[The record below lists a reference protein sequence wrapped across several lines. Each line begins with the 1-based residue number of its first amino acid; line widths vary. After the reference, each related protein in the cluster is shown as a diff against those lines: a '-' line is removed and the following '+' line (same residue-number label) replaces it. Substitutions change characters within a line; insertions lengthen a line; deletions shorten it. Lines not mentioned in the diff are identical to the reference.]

1 MQMHKRAMSNQTDEH
16 QMTIPSPEHS
26 EETFYLIDRDGFRR
40 VPRIINA
47 RDGRR
52 GFAIHPTGKG
62 NDTSAAHFT
71 ADLKTLVQEVVMN
84 GKGVR
89 TRAKGG
95 PKEGQ
100 QNTLY
105 LSGSSI
111 RGYWLHPDYLDW
123 VKGGVQPEAPVRMAS
138 ASSLASPAA
147 GKAVKALAPTMP
159 PALEVSMP
167 RAQTQAAASQ
177 TFPATPRFF
186 RTIESINFADH
197 CCQGNGSIG
206 AGSFSIDDLTM
217 AREGSKRLRFSPL
230 GNRPEHPLVALV
242 GITPGGQIE
251 KFAEYL
257 STMDLPA
264 AASKA
269 AFAGAQTV
277 IKQILSAHGLAQHI
291 GLTLQGDLNDNHD
304 ILTTSIVKCCLMV
317 DENYKF
323 KAPDIAS
330 SPAARHCATTR
341 LVKELSSYPT
351 LKWVVIFGDPGWDA
365 LHELQLGNKSIINTL
380 LELGLKVV
388 KLPHF
393 AQNFQQRE
401 LYTLSDEQAQRVIA
415 EKPEWAKF
423 APAAARMRDAVF
435 KAMATAV

>member
-1 MQMHKRAMSNQTDEH
+1 MSNQTYEH
-16 QMTIPSPEHS
+16 QMTIPSPDHS
-26 EETFYLIDRDGFRR
+26 EETFYLIDNDGFRR

-52 GFAIHPTGKG
+52 GFAIHPRGKG

-71 ADLKTLVQEVVMN
+71 SDLKTMVQEVVMS

-95 PKEGQ
+95 PKDGQ

-111 RGYWLHPDYLDW
+111 RGYWLHPDHLDW
-123 VKGGVQPEAPVRMAS
+123 VKGGAQPEAPVRMAS
-138 ASSLASPAA
+138 ASSLPLPTA
-147 GKAVKALAPTMP
+147 KKTLKALAPTMP
-159 PALEVSMP
+159 PPPEPCMP
-167 RAQTQAAASQ
+167 LVEPQPAATQPFFEA
-177 TFPATPRFF
+177 RGFF

-197 CCQGNGSIG
+197 CCQGKGSIG

-251 KFAEYL
+251 KFADYL
-257 STMDLPA
+257 ATMDVSA

-291 GLTLQGDLNDNHD
+291 GLTLKGDLNDNHD

-323 KAPDIAS
+323 KAPDIAA

-351 LKWVVIFGDPGWDA
+351 LKWVFIFGDPGWDA
-365 LHELQLGNKSIINTL
+365 LHELQLGSRSIINTML
-380 LELGLKVV
+380 DLGLKVI

-393 AQNFQQRE
+393 AQNFQQRK
-401 LYTLSDEQAQRVIA
+401 LYTLSDEQAQRVIT

-423 APAAARMRDAVF
+423 ASAAVNMRNAVF
-435 KAMATAV
+435 EAMVAAV